1 MPTPRFAAVV
11 YPARQQAV
19 GFLAAF
25 ADKLKAQGVRVAGIV
40 QETMREADGAYL
52 GVDSIDVASGA
63 RTPIKR
69 VDAATR
75 DARVCA
81 LDPQALAETGPILS
95 RAIAA
100 RADLI
105 VIDRFGKEE
114 QNGRGLTDEIMTA
127 IADGIP
133 LLISVPDAA
142 FDIWTERTGGLGAV
156 LPPDLD
162 ALAEWWAGVKPRA

>member
-1 MPTPRFAAVV
+1 MNPPRFAAVV
-11 YPARQQAV
+11 YPARRQAV

-25 ADKLKAQGVRVAGIV
+25 ADGLKTKGVRVAGIV
-40 QETMREADGAYL
+40 QETVHEAGGAYL

-81 LDPQALAETGPILS
+81 LDPQALAETAPILS
-95 RAIAA
+95 RAIAE
-100 RADLI
+100 RAEVI
-105 VIDRFGKEE
+105 VIDRFGREE
-114 QNGRGLTDEIMTA
+114 QQGRGLMDEIMTA
-127 IADGIP
+127 IAEGIP
-133 LLISVPDAA
+133 LLISVPDSA

-156 LPPDLD
+156 LAPEQK
-162 ALAEWWAGVKPRA
+162 ALKDWWAALR